1 MTGTGDPAAVPQ
13 KVLVIGL
20 GNADRGDDA
29 IGAMV
34 AQQVRG
40 RLPADVPVVAH
51 HGDILSLIE
60 DWAGFDALV
69 CVNAA
74 ATLADPGRIHR
85 IDLREGSFPRNVS
98 LTSSHA
104 WGLAE
109 AIELARVLELAPREI
124 IVYAVEGGSF
134 DSGVA
139 LTPAVAAAARVVADR
154 IVAEVGRLTRARTCR
169 MHETGTLRR

>member
-1 MTGTGDPAAVPQ
+1 MTGTGDPAAMPR

-29 IGAMV
+29 IGAIV
-34 AQQVRG
+34 AQELRG
-40 RLPADVPVVAH
+40 RLPADVPVVARR
-51 HGDILSLIE
+51 GDMLSLIE

-69 CVNAA
+69 CVDAA
-74 ATLADPGRIHR
+74 APLADPGRIHR
-85 IDLREGSFPRNVS
+85 IDLRGDSLPKNIS

-109 AIELARVLELAPREI
+109 AIELARTLELAPREI

-134 DSGVA
+134 DNGAA
-139 LTPAVAAAARVVADR
+139 LTPAVAAAARVVADC
-154 IVAEVGRLTRARTCR
+154 IVAEVGRLQCDSIEDLSDA
-169 MHETGTLRR
+169 